1 MDFLADT
8 RFSDAAGRDKTQ
20 ANGALVL
27 KRAAADELADYRAR
41 RNC

>member
-8 RFSDAAGRDKTQ
+8 RFSDVAGRDKTQ
-20 ANGALVL
+20 ANGDLVL
-27 KRAAADELADYRAR
+27 KCAAADELADYRAR